1 MPASITENTINE
13 KWRSLFVGEKHT
25 AISNNIAH
33 SFMAILQAA
42 EENNLIKQSDYVRNR
57 ISQVDINDISDTAK
71 LITMRFEARF
81 KNRRGVEF
89 QANLPSLIQTF
100 CYSPEAANISSE
112 TAKKLKASVYR
123 GIQLEAI
130 CKQLS
135 YSRNLNAHSQDVLSD
150 MGHGILV
157 SGAVL
162 RLWELF
168 DYEVPE
174 RVLIDIRETC
184 FGLLKSCWSLASD
197 LSPQEVNIPES
208 YNNFDAEND
217 EDTNHTN
224 VEDHDDQS
232 ESLPIEYLP
241 DNNNQELKRQK
252 LMTLRLEILNY
263 MRDNFADLRRNK
275 CILSTQIITE
285 ILALKITSL
294 TEFNRSPSLSYLLD
308 TNEDAVKAQLGE
320 FGESIIEILDQ
331 FDE

>member
-1 MPASITENTINE
+1 MAASITENNIDE
-13 KWRSLFVGEKHT
+13 MWRSLFAGEKHI

-57 ISQVDINDISDTAK
+57 ISQLDINDISDTAK

-100 CYSPEAANISSE
+100 CYSPAAANIPSD
-112 TAKKLKASVYR
+112 TAKKLKALVYK

-135 YSRNLNAHSQDVLSD
+135 YSRNLNAHSHDTLSD

-157 SGAVL
+157 CGAVL

-168 DYEVPE
+168 DFDVPE

-184 FGLLKSCWSLASD
+184 FSLLKSCGSLASH
-197 LSPQEVNIPES
+197 LSPQEISIPET

-217 EDTNHTN
+217 EDTNHIN
-224 VEDHDDQS
+224 VEDQYDQS
-232 ESLPIEYLP
+232 ASLPIEYLP

-252 LMTLRLEILNY
+252 LMTLRLEVLNY
-263 MRDNFADLRRNK
+263 MRENLPNEKRNK
-275 CILSTQIITE
+275 CILSSQIITE
-285 ILALKITSL
+285 ILTMNITSQEDL
-294 TEFNRSPSLSYLLD
+294 IRCPSISYLIH
-308 TNEDAVKAQLGE
+308 TNQSVADMQLNV
-320 FGESIIEILDQ
+320 FGARITEILGQ
-331 FDE
+331 QNE